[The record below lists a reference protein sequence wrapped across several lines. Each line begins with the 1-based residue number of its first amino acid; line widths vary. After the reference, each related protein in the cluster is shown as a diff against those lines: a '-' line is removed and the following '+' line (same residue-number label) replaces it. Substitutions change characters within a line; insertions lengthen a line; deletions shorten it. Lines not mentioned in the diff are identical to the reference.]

1 MKKADK
7 EVLTTALDAA
17 ILALDDWT
25 NVYASDFCDE
35 AGVAEAKA
43 RLNEYG
49 TVWYIANTVQ
59 TLAISKEL
67 LK

>member
-1 MKKADK
+1 MKKANK

-25 NVYASDFCDE
+25 NVYASDFCNE
-35 AGVAEAKA
+35 ARVAEAKA

-49 TVWYIANTVQ
+49 TVWYIATTVDK
-59 TLAISKEL
+59 LRKAKEL

>member
-7 EVLTTALDAA
+7 EVLLAALNAA

-25 NVYASDFCDE
+25 NVYASDFCNE
-35 AGVAEAKA
+35 ARVEEAKA

-59 TLAISKEL
+59 TLAKAKEL

>member
-7 EVLTTALDAA
+7 EVLLAAINAA
-17 ILALDDWT
+17 ILALDDWA
-25 NVYASDFCDE
+25 NMYAEEFCNE
-35 AGVAEAKA
+35 AKVAESKV

-49 TVWYIANTVQ
+49 TVWYIASTVQ
-59 TLAISKEL
+59 TLVKAKEL

>member
-7 EVLTTALDAA
+7 ELLTVALDAA

-25 NVYASDFCDE
+25 NTYASNFCDE
-35 AGVAEAKA
+35 ARVAEAKA
-43 RLNEYG
+43 RLNEHG
-49 TVWYIANTVQ
+49 TVWYIASTVQ
-59 TLAISKEL
+59 TLVKAKEL